1 MNTDAKKGCRWRK
14 RPEFLHVLAAA
25 FLVLSGIFGLTAS
38 AQDKRVAVV
47 LTLNGVVGPATA
59 DYVVRGVRHAAERN
73 AAVVVLRM
81 DTPGGLDTSMRDII
95 REILASPV
103 PVASFVTPSGAR
115 AASAGTY
122 ILYAS
127 HVAAMVPGTNLGAA
141 TPIALGGGGGLPFG
155 GGQDKDDNKD
165 TDVKDK
171 PAAPGNAS
179 EAKAV
184 NDAVAYIRGL
194 AEMRGRN
201 ADWAEK
207 AVREASSLTATDAV
221 RENVIDF
228 TATSIDDLLAKA
240 NGMSVRVGHAETTLD
255 TQDLSIEEIMPD
267 WRTRFLSVITH
278 PNVALILMMIGI
290 YGLIF
295 EFMNPGALVPG
306 TIGGISLVIGL
317 YALAVLP
324 VTYAGVGLII
334 LGAALLA
341 AEVVTPSFGAL
352 GVGGTA
358 AFMLGAAILFDT
370 DVPGLQISW
379 PMLGA
384 VGIAS
389 LLMSLLV
396 AWLAFTSRRG
406 KVVTGRE
413 QMIGAAAEVLSWDG
427 KSGYVLAHGE
437 RWKAMSDTPLTAGQV
452 ARIEDMDGLT
462 LKITSVPVPSREN
475 A

>member
-1 MNTDAKKGCRWRK
+1 MSTEAKAACRWRG
-14 RPEFLHVLAAA
+14 RLGFVSALTAALLT
-25 FLVLSGIFGLTAS
+25 LVGLFGLVAS
-38 AQDKRVAVV
+38 AQSSRVAVV
-47 LTLNGVVGPATA
+47 LTLDGVVGPATA
-59 DYVVRGVRHAAERN
+59 DYIVRGIQRAAERK
-73 AAVVVLRM
+73 ATLVVLRM

-103 PVASFVTPSGAR
+103 PVASFVTPAGAR

-127 HVAAMVPGTNLGAA
+127 HVSAMTPGTNLGAA
-141 TPIALGGGGGLPFG
+141 TPVAIGGGGGLPFG
-155 GGQDKDDNKD
+155 GEQDKDDDKEE
-165 TDVKDK
+165 KDK
-171 PAAPGNAS
+171 STALANPS
-179 EAKAV
+179 EAKAI

-194 AEMRGRN
+194 AGMRGRN
-201 ADWAEK
+201 ADWAEQ
-207 AVREASSLTATDAV
+207 AVREASSLTATDAA

-228 TATSIDDLLAKA
+228 TANSVDDLLAKA
-240 NGMSVRVGHAETTLD
+240 HGMNVRVGHADVALD
-255 TQDLSIEEIMPD
+255 TRDLLVEEIAPD

-295 EFMNPGALVPG
+295 ELMNPGALVPG

-324 VTYAGVGLII
+324 VTYAGAGLVI

-341 AEVVTPSFGAL
+341 AEVVTPSFGVL
-352 GVGGTA
+352 GIGGTA

-370 DVPGLQISW
+370 DVPGFQISW
-379 PMLGA
+379 QMLGA

-406 KVVTGRE
+406 RVVTGKE
-413 QMIGAAAEVLSWDG
+413 QMIGAAAEVLSWNG
-427 KSGYVLAHGE
+427 NTGYVLAHGE
-437 RWKAMSDTPLTAGQV
+437 RWKAVADMPLTVGQTV
-452 ARIEDMDGLT
+452 RIEDIDGLT
-462 LKITSVPVPSREN
+462 LKTTAAPATESAQR
-475 A
+475 